1 MKTVNVVIE
10 HAETNL
16 SAYVEDA
23 PIITIGDTI
32 EDIEKNIREAIN
44 LYLETCKD
52 ENIDPGKVFE
62 GEYELKFQLDAPT
75 FINYYSNIFTK
86 AALSRVTG
94 INERQLW
101 RYAAGKNVP
110 RKEQLEKF
118 QKGINKLTRE
128 LQSISF
134 L

>member
-32 EDIEKNIREAIN
+32 EEIEKNIREAIN

-62 GEYELKFQLDAPT
+62 GEYEH
-75 FINYYSNIFTK
+75 IYEGS
-86 AALSRVTG
+86 
-94 INERQLW
+94 
-101 RYAAGKNVP
+101 
-110 RKEQLEKF
+110 LEPCDRH
-118 QKGINKLTRE
+118 Q
-128 LQSISF
+128 
-134 L
+134 

>member
-32 EDIEKNIREAIN
+32 EEIEKNIREAIN

-52 ENIDPGKVFE
+52 ENIDPVGACV
-62 GEYELKFQLDAPT
+62 GG
-75 FINYYSNIFTK
+75 
-86 AALSRVTG
+86 RV
-94 INERQLW
+94 
-101 RYAAGKNVP
+101 
-110 RKEQLEKF
+110 
-118 QKGINKLTRE
+118 
-128 LQSISF
+128 
-134 L
+134 